1 MTQSM
6 RYDMPPLGEYLY
18 VNHPNGGY
26 LQSKTESEGIVLDFW
41 SANDDHIS
49 TCHALYSDIH
59 DETCGESFEFSSPEG
74 KEARR
79 IDAPK
84 AGKWLYLDI
93 PGGGEVMVSATN
105 SAICATVFSQQCVDL
120 IGVAASVRQ
129 LEGVVD
135 QNRLRP

>member
-1 MTQSM
+1 M
-6 RYDMPPLGEYLY
+6 RYNMPPPGEHLY

-26 LQSKTESEGIVLDFW
+26 LQAKTESEGIVLDFW

-49 TCHALYSDIH
+49 TCYVLYSDIH
-59 DETCGESFEFSSPEG
+59 DETCGESFEFPSSEKG
-74 KEARR
+74 SRQ

-84 AGKWLYLDI
+84 SGKWLYLDI

-105 SAICATVFSQQCVDL
+105 NAICATVFSQQCIDL
-120 IGVAASVRQ
+120 VSVAASIKQ

-135 QNRLRP
+135 RSRPRH